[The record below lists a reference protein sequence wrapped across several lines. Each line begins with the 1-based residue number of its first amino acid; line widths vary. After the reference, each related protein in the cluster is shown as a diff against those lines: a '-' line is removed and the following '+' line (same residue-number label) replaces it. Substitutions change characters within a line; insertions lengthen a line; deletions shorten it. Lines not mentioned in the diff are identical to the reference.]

1 MGVGDALDLYDRV
14 KEAKEQAE
22 HQAWYEQEGW
32 IYDAIGGFLYVVII
46 GLIIYFVVHKI
57 VKIRR
62 ENKQY
67 KTEKVMSKQIMQQSN
82 PMPQNPV
89 STPPQQGVGMAQ
101 RIVDPNQYGLVA
113 VGILKVKSIVQV
125 ASYREIVCSF
135 HNNDINLDFN
145 LTDVGEYKWLNEEDE
160 VKVHLAKDQFKY
172 YVSKCDM

>member
-22 HQAWYEQEGW
+22 YQAWYEQEGW
-32 IYDAIGGFLYVVII
+32 IYDAIGGFLYVIII
-46 GLIIYFVVHKI
+46 GLVIYFVAHKI
-57 VKIRR
+57 IKIRR

-67 KTEKVMSKQIMQQSN
+67 KTEKVMSKQIIQQSN
-82 PMPQNPV
+82 PVPA
-89 STPPQQGVGMAQ
+89 TPQQSMGMSQ

-113 VGILKVKSIVQV
+113 VGILKVKSIVQA

-145 LTDVGEYKWLNEEDE
+145 LTDVGEYKWLNEGDE
-160 VKVHLAKDQFKY
+160 IKVHLAKDQFKY
-172 YVSKCDM
+172 YISKCDM